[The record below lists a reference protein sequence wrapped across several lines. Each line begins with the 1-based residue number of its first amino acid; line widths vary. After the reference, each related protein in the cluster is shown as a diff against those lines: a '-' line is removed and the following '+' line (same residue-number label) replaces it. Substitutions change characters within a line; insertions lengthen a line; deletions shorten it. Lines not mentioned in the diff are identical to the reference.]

1 VNYADEWIVLVLNV
15 FANPAKLDRVRN
27 NELIWRRSLLLFEGD
42 TIVSDKLRAAE
53 KTIDPPTE
61 PSFGWNV
68 YAEQINGRFAMVG
81 FVLLLALEWFT
92 GQDFFTWLGVR

>member
-1 VNYADEWIVLVLNV
+1 
-15 FANPAKLDRVRN
+15 
-27 NELIWRRSLLLFEGD
+27 LLFEGD
-42 TIVSDKLRAAE
+42 TIVSDKLRSAE

-81 FVLLLALEWFT
+81 FVLLLGLEWFT